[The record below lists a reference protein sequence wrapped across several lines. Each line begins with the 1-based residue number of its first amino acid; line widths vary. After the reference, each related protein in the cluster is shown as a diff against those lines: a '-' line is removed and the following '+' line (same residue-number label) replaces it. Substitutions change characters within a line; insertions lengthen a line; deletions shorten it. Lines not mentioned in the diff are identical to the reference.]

1 MLDSMSRN
9 NSGGGNMA
17 ANMAGMQMG
26 MMMGQQMA
34 NHMAANMNGMQQVN
48 QLQGSQS
55 QGSGMV
61 PRFCPNCGTP
71 TNGANFCGNCGQ
83 RLV

>member
-1 MLDSMSRN
+1 
-9 NSGGGNMA
+9 
-17 ANMAGMQMG
+17 
-26 MMMGQQMA
+26 
-34 NHMAANMNGMQQVN
+34 MNGMQQVNQLQGSQSQGN